1 MVDKKEE
8 HLNKKNESFPEE
20 EKGGVERE
28 TSPEEGKEEMLT
40 PEQAPERTEKEEEE
54 KEKAEGELRV
64 SSNVT
69 PKTKQEDRDR
79 RKREIEKILQDGL
92 EDIYKELNE
101 EKKKVFREKGE
112 EIASQ
117 INEYLDEP
125 RSGKLSNFFSSIKKK
140 ILRLIKQWLYLLN
153 VSKEYAEQEAK
164 LKSDKIIK
172 MNSQEE

>member
-1 MVDKKEE
+1 MVDRKEEYLKKKKESLFE
-8 HLNKKNESFPEE
+8 ENER
-20 EKGGVERE
+20 GAERE
-28 TSPEEGKEEMLT
+28 NSPEEGKEEMLS
-40 PEQAPERTEKEEEE
+40 PEQAPERIKKEEEE

-64 SSNVT
+64 SSNGT

-92 EDIYKELNE
+92 EDIYKELND

-153 VSKEYAEQEAK
+153 VSKEYVEQEAK
-164 LKSDKIIK
+164 LKSDKIMN
-172 MNSQEE
+172 MNSQEK